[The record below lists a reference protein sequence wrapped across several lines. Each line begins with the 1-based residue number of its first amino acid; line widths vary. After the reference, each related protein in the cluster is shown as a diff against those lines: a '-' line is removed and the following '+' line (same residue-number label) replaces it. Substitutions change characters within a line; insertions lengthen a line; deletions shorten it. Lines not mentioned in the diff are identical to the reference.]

1 MRIKDFAL
9 QNNKTF
15 LLSRRKKNRKCKM
28 RNQGFVSVVTN
39 PLNKHA
45 ELLSSVP
52 KSQVKILD
60 KENTIF
66 DRIIG
71 YASKCR
77 NNDNSSSK
85 KPRN

>member
-1 MRIKDFAL
+1 
-9 QNNKTF
+9 
-15 LLSRRKKNRKCKM
+15 M

-52 KSQVKILD
+52 KSQVKILED